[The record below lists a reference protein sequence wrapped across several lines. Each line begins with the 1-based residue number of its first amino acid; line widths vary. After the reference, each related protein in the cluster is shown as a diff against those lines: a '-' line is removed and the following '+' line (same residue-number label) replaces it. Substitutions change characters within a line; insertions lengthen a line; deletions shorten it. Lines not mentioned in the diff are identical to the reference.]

1 MMHALPVI
9 HSLYSDSSHDN
20 AEIFTTILEGKTF
33 CLEKIASFGAASEP
47 GFWYDQAK
55 PEWVVLVRGRA
66 AIAFEAGEVA
76 LCGGDY
82 LLIPAH
88 CKHRVMHTSHDA
100 VWLAVHFE
108 TSI

>member
-1 MMHALPVI
+1 MIPEI
-9 HSLYSDSSHDN
+9 HSLYSDSNHDN

-47 GFWYDQAK
+47 GFWYDQAR

-66 AIAFEAGEVA
+66 AIAFEGGEVA
-76 LCGGDY
+76 LHGGDY
-82 LLIPAH
+82 LLIPAR
-88 CKHRVMHTSHDA
+88 CRHRVTRTSRDA

-108 TSI
+108 ASI